1 MLRRVEQYLQM
12 ARHVPLRQM
21 ARRLE
26 LTSRRHLAP
35 HLARLPDRRPPP
47 PVATSLPQPLLPPR
61 RLLEPLAG
69 GWRFWQPWGS
79 MELPERISW
88 RLPGSDTDALTASW
102 QVNLHY
108 MEFLEG
114 VDDAAFM
121 AIVDSWIAENPL
133 SASDSWSCAWW
144 SYNLSIRVVV
154 WMQQI
159 ARRLPRLPASF
170 LVNATTSLVLQL
182 RFLERHLETDLRGNH
197 LIRNLKALIW
207 AGAFFTGPE
216 AERWR
221 RTGEVLLASELVWQ
235 VLADGCH
242 YELSPSYHCQ
252 VMGDFLEVASVLGA
266 GALKDEILATLDRMA
281 PVCVLLTHPDGQV
294 ALFNDGGLGMAY
306 PAATLL
312 EAHAAMGR
320 PPPQVNDGAFALST
334 AGFYGLRSGDE
345 HLVVDCGPI
354 GPDDLIGHGHGD
366 ILTFEW
372 SVGGR
377 RIIVDQGTYQY
388 AAGSR
393 RGQSRGTA
401 SHNTA
406 SIGGADM
413 CAFFGAHRC
422 GRRARPTVLEHR
434 VNAAG
439 LVIEG
444 THDGFDELPGRPRHV
459 RRFAASPGRI
469 EITER
474 IDGGG
479 QLPATAGLL
488 LHPDCRVEIG
498 GGGAVVTSGPVVVR
512 IASTAPMTVES
523 AEWFPNLYTT
533 LPTTRLRLD
542 LGVSPAVTMLT
553 SASASSE
560 SCRKGDLYRLE

>member
-1 MLRRVEQYLQM
+1 
-12 ARHVPLRQM
+12 
-21 ARRLE
+21 
-26 LTSRRHLAP
+26 
-35 HLARLPDRRPPP
+35 
-47 PVATSLPQPLLPPR
+47 
-61 RLLEPLAG
+61 
-69 GWRFWQPWGS
+69 
-79 MELPERISW
+79 MELPERIDW
-88 RLPGSDTDALTASW
+88 RLPASDTDALMASW

-114 VDDAAFM
+114 VDDDAFM
-121 AIVDSWIAENPL
+121 AIVGSWIAENPL
-133 SASDSWSCAWW
+133 RASDSWACAWW

-159 ARRLPRLPASF
+159 AARRPRLPDAFIAS
-170 LVNATTSLVLQL
+170 AATSLAQQL

-221 RTGEVLLASELVWQ
+221 RTGAALLAKELAWQ
-235 VLADGCH
+235 ILGDGCH

-252 VMGDFLEVASVLGA
+252 VMGDLLEVASVLEA
-266 GALKDEILATLDRMA
+266 GDFKNELLATLDRMA
-281 PVCVLLTHPDGQV
+281 RVCVLLTHPDGQV

-320 PPPQVNDGAFALST
+320 LPPDTADGVFALSA
-334 AGFYGLRSGDE
+334 AGFYGLRSDDE
-345 HLVVDCGPI
+345 HFIVDCGPI
-354 GPDDLIGHGHGD
+354 GPDELIGHGHGD

-388 AAGSR
+388 AAGPR
-393 RGQSRGTA
+393 RDQSRSTA
-401 SHNTA
+401 SHNTV
-406 SIGGADM
+406 SIGDADM

-422 GRRARPTVLEHR
+422 GRRARPTVLKHR
-434 VNAAG
+434 ADVAG
-439 LVIEG
+439 FVLEG
-444 THDGFDELPGRPRHV
+444 THDGFDRLPGQPRHV
-459 RRFAASPGRI
+459 RRFAAWPGRV

-474 IDGGG
+474 IEGGR
-479 QLPATAGLL
+479 QLPGTAGLL
-488 LHPDCRVEIG
+488 LHPACRVEPDG
-498 GGGAVVTSGPVVVR
+498 DGVTVTNGPVVVR
-512 IASTAPMTVES
+512 IASTASMTVEP

-533 LPTTRLRLD
+533 LPTCRLRLAFAAT
-542 LGVSPAVTMLT
+542 GEQVTTL
-553 SASASSE
+553 
-560 SCRKGDLYRLE
+560 RLVEG

>member
-1 MLRRVEQYLQM
+1 M
-12 ARHVPLRQM
+12 ARHVPLRQV

-26 LTSRRHLAP
+26 LTARRRLAP
-35 HLARLPDRRPPP
+35 HLSRLPDRRPPP
-47 PVATSLPQPLLPPR
+47 PVASSLPQPLFPPR
-61 RLLEPLAG
+61 RLLEPAAG

-79 MELPERISW
+79 MELPERINW

-108 MEFLEG
+108 MELLEG
-114 VDDAAFM
+114 VDDDAFV
-121 AIVDSWIAENPL
+121 AIVNSWIAENPL
-133 SASDSWSCAWW
+133 SAPDSWSCAWW

-159 ARRLPRLPASF
+159 ARRLPRLPPSF
-170 LVNATTSLVLQL
+170 LANATMSLGQQL

-207 AGAFFTGPE
+207 AGTFFTGPE

-221 RTGEVLLASELVWQ
+221 RTGEALLARELAWQ
-235 VLADGCH
+235 VLGDGCH

-252 VMGDFLEVASVLGA
+252 VMGDLLEVASVLEA
-266 GALKDEILATLDRMA
+266 GTFRDELLATLDRMA
-281 PVCVLLTHPDGQV
+281 RVSVLLTHPDGQV

-306 PAATLL
+306 PAATVL
-312 EAHAAMGR
+312 ETHAAMGR
-320 PPPQVNDGAFALST
+320 LPPDTAGGAFALPD

-345 HLVVDCGPI
+345 HLIVDCGPI
-354 GPDDLIGHGHGD
+354 GPDELIGHGHGD

-388 AAGSR
+388 TAGPR
-393 RGQSRGTA
+393 RVQSRSTA
-401 SHNTA
+401 GHNTV
-406 SIGGADM
+406 SIGDADM

-434 VNAAG
+434 GDAAG
-439 LVIEG
+439 FVLEG
-444 THDGFDELPGRPRHV
+444 THDGFDRLPGRPRHM
-459 RRFAASPGRI
+459 RRFAALPGRI

-474 IDGGG
+474 IEGGG
-479 QLPATAGLL
+479 QLPGTAGLL
-488 LHPDCRVEIG
+488 LHPDCRVEPG
-498 GGGAVVTSGPVVVR
+498 GDGVTVTNGPVVVR
-512 IASTAPMTVES
+512 ITSTAPMTVES
-523 AEWFPNLYTT
+523 AEWFPDLYTT
-533 LPTTRLRLD
+533 LPTCRLRLD
-542 LGVSPAVTMLT
+542 LGVPPSSHAV
-553 SASASSE
+553 
-560 SCRKGDLYRLE
+560 RLSVSG